1 MVIHRLFY
9 YEQVA
14 AMILQG
20 QVQALYLGDNKGL
33 EKTPCPTLEF
43 TLEGITGDKH
53 AGFTK
58 KADAR
63 NPEYKRGTMMRNDRQ
78 WSAVAPDE
86 LAEAARLMG
95 IDCIDPA
102 WVGANLAFDG
112 IPNFTLLPKGTKLIF
127 PSGAVLVVEA
137 ENMPCVGPG
146 VVIASKYPE
155 HKLTPQRFPK
165 AAMHKRGLVGV
176 IERAGVVHV
185 GDPVT
190 VEIYE
195 AAGYPLPAET

>member
-1 MVIHRLFY
+1 MINHRLFY
-9 YEQVA
+9 YRQA
-14 AMILQG
+14 APMELQG
-20 QVQALYLGDNKGL
+20 QVQALYVGDAKGL
-33 EKTPCPTLEF
+33 EKTSCTTLDF

-63 NPEYKRGTMMRNDRQ
+63 NPEYKRGTVMRNDRQ

-95 IDCIDPA
+95 VEQIEA
-102 WVGANLAFDG
+102 GWVGANIAFSG
-112 IPNFTLLPKGTKLIF
+112 IPNFTLLPKGTKLVF
-127 PSGAVLVVEA
+127 PSGVVLVVEA

-146 VVIASKYPE
+146 VVIAAKYPDL
-155 HKLTPQRFPK
+155 KLSPNRFPK

-176 IERAGVVHV
+176 IERAGLVHV
-185 GDPVT
+185 GDVVT
-190 VEIYE
+190 VQVYE
-195 AAGYPLPAET
+195 AAGYALVRE